1 MTYLN
6 KNITYVIAL
15 LLLLSSCNK
24 PLEWPS
30 SPLYFFEH
38 ENEVGLKKTREEVIQ
53 EIVGHYAHYDVVSY
67 EDKTTKTPMRTFI
80 ISYGFTDFFMEDGKL
95 MMSNRFLF
103 ANQVMSRKNATSGIS
118 DEAVQAI
125 KPVPQEVDLSFSGGQ
140 WHIYRPPT
148 PTLLGITGD
157 PALPLS
163 KDPVDAS
170 LTDPDNDGNPGVT
183 VHISVGKFF
192 EGEIY
197 ITRREIFSYYLKMN
211 ADGTITGHVE
221 DKSEQ
226 FVIGASKKILAQ
238 PSNSVQHED
247 MGMSPVL
254 LVPVDPEI
262 DTAEE
267 LMEIRDEI
275 FPEEPGFES

>member
-6 KNITYVIAL
+6 KDIIYVITL

-30 SPLYFFEH
+30 SPLYFFEQ
-38 ENEVGLKKTREEVIQ
+38 ENEAGLKKTREEVIQ

-67 EDKTTKTPMRTFI
+67 EDKTTKTPMRSFI

-125 KPVPQEVDLSFSGGQ
+125 KPVPQEVELSFSDGR
-140 WHIYRPPT
+140 WHVYRPAT

-157 PALPLS
+157 PELPLS
-163 KDPVDAS
+163 KDAADS
-170 LTDPDNDGNPGVT
+170 RLTDPDNDGNPGIT
-183 VHISVGKFF
+183 VHIRVGNFF

-197 ITRREIFSYYLKMN
+197 ITRREIFRYHLMMN
-211 ADGTITGHVE
+211 ADGTMTGHVE

-238 PSNSVQHED
+238 PSNSVQHPD
-247 MGMSPVL
+247 MRMSPVI

-275 FPEEPGFES
+275 FPEEPGFEM